1 MATPS
6 IKEIYKGYE
15 IRKMSGNMEGYTDY
29 FYIAQ
34 NGERISQI
42 CLGSERGCRNVIDV
56 HERNK
61 IANPKPIYK

>member
-15 IRKMSGNMEGYTDY
+15 IRKRSGSMDGYTNY
-29 FYIAQ
+29 FYIAL
-34 NGERISQI
+34 NGERISQM

-56 HERNK
+56 HIRAISHNQ
-61 IANPKPIYK
+61 KPIYK